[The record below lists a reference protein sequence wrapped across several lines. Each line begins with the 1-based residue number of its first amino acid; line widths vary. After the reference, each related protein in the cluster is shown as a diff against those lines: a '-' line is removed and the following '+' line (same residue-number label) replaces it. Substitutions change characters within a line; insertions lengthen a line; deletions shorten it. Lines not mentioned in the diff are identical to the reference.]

1 LAMPGR
7 PAHRPAHGG
16 HVDHASRR
24 GCIRGGR
31 LARHDAR
38 DAMELLW
45 PPPSGFSGERGPGH
59 APETPQKWVNG
70 NRTETHQREVNSRN
84 FNGLADGNFFREQG
98 VGSSN
103 LPAPTNK
110 INDLAFRIPRNA
122 PETAPETQNIPRRG
136 WRGQPQRGR
145 RTRNMPDHGAVPGT
159 DWSRAV
165 ISRGSENQND
175 GGERQDGQPELGRQ
189 APAMP
194 PAAQTAHQRL
204 ASSCRRRGI
213 QSGLRPL

>member
-1 LAMPGR
+1 MPGWS
-7 PAHRPAHGG
+7 AHRPAHGG

-38 DAMELLW
+38 DAVELLW

-70 NRTETHQREVNSRN
+70 NRTETHQREVSSRN
-84 FNGLADGNFFREQG
+84 FNGLGAGNFFREQG

-110 INDLAFRIPRNA
+110 INDFAFRIPRHA
-122 PETAPETQNIPRRG
+122 PETAPETEGARRMAPRAMSGFAPEFVAAFQWPVLKRKTSPAAAGGDSRSGAGGRG
-136 WRGQPQRGR
+136 TCRITARL
-145 RTRNMPDHGAVPGT
+145 PGT
-159 DWSRAV
+159 DWSRA
-165 ISRGSENQND
+165 RD
-175 GGERQDGQPELGRQ
+175 L
-189 APAMP
+189 
-194 PAAQTAHQRL
+194 
-204 ASSCRRRGI
+204 
-213 QSGLRPL
+213 